1 MENIFTKHNV
11 SDSEYQMQL
20 YIYNL
25 NKLNVLKPI
34 LNVPEP
40 ISYDK
45 TTKIFKM
52 KKINGMSL
60 SDYYGEK
67 STNIGS
73 GTFKSIREIIKTLY
87 DVGIIYPDITG
98 YNFIAEYDDKN
109 EITEKL
115 WIIDFEH
122 ARFYDLNDSNDLN
135 DLNDLNNS
143 NDEYVKNF
151 IDGLDSYNLEF
162 A

>member
-1 MENIFTKHNV
+1 MTKIFTKLNV
-11 SDSEYQMQL
+11 SESEYKMQL
-20 YIYNL
+20 HIYNL
-25 NKLNVLKPI
+25 NI

-45 TTKIFKM
+45 ITKIFKM
-52 KKINGMSL
+52 KEINGMSL

-67 STNIGS
+67 STDIDSNI
-73 GTFKSIREIIKTLY
+73 FKSIREIIKTLF

-109 EITEKL
+109 EITSKL

-122 ARFYDLNDSNDLN
+122 ARFYNRKYYDSNYS
-135 DLNDLNNS
+135 NNSNYS
-143 NDEYVKNF
+143 NDEYIKNF
-151 IDGLDSYNLEF
+151 INGLNSYNPEF

>member
-1 MENIFTKHNV
+1 MENIFSKPNV
-11 SDSEYQMQL
+11 SEYEYQMQL

-25 NKLNVLKPI
+25 HI

-67 STNIGS
+67 SIDIDSNI
-73 GTFKSIREIIKTLY
+73 FKSIREIIQTLF

-98 YNFIAEYDDKN
+98 YNFIAEYDDQN
-109 EITEKL
+109 EISEKL

-122 ARFYDLNDSNDLN
+122 ARFYDPNYYD
-135 DLNDLNNS
+135 S
-143 NDEYVKNF
+143 NDEYVKDF
-151 IDGLDSYNLEF
+151 IDGYNSYNLEF

>member
-1 MENIFTKHNV
+1 MAKIFSKPNV
-11 SDSEYQMQL
+11 SESEYKMQL
-20 YIYNL
+20 YIY
-25 NKLNVLKPI
+25 KLNI

-52 KKINGMSL
+52 KEINGMSL

-67 STNIGS
+67 STDIDSNI
-73 GTFKSIREIIKTLY
+73 FKSIREIIKTLY
-87 DVGIIYPDITG
+87 DVGIVYPDITG
-98 YNFIAEYDDKN
+98 YNFIAEYDDQN
-109 EITEKL
+109 EITNKL

-122 ARFYDLNDSNDLN
+122 ARFYDPNYYDLN
-135 DLNDLNNS
+135 DS

-162 A
+162 V